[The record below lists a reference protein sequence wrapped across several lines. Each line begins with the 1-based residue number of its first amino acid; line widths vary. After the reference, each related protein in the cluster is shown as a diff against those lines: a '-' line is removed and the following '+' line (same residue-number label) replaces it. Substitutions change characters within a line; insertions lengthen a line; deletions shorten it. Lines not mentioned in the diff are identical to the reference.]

1 MTTAPALDP
10 SPEAPLDARDVQLAE
25 SAERAAWRDL
35 FAAAPREIADALGLA
50 TTEVDGATLLLA
62 PRLPLTLFN
71 RVLGL
76 GLEHLPG
83 RETLAAIDSQYRG
96 AAVSRFWAHTTPLPA
111 GRRTAERLAAWGFA
125 HPPRGRWAK
134 MIRSVEPVAATASD
148 LIVRPT
154 RTAERGALAGIV
166 AAAHGMPAMMAPWI
180 EALAA
185 RERWTMFGVWD
196 REAPVG
202 AGLVFLDGPIA
213 WLGLAGT
220 LPTHRRRGAQGLL
233 MGARIAYAAAHG
245 ASTVAT
251 ETGEPIAGEHNPSL
265 ANMLRAGF
273 RKAYSRANH
282 ERTLEP
288 DA

>member
-1 MTTAPALDP
+1 MTPGPALGSSYEAALDP
-10 SPEAPLDARDVQLAE
+10 RDVHLAE

-35 FAAAPREIADALGLA
+35 FAAAPRELAHRLGLA
-50 TTEVDGATLLLA
+50 TTELEGATLLLA
-62 PRLPLTLFN
+62 PGLPLTLFN

-76 GLEHLPG
+76 GLDHLP
-83 RETLAAIDSQYRG
+83 RPETLAAIDSQYRG
-96 AAVSRFWAHTTPLPA
+96 AAVSRYWAHTTPLPA
-111 GRRTAERLAAWGFA
+111 GQRTAERLAAWGFE

-134 MIRSVEPVAATASD
+134 MIRGVEPVGASASE
-148 LIVRPT
+148 LNVRLA
-154 RTAERGALAGIV
+154 RTSDHGALASVV

-180 EALAA
+180 EAVAS
-185 RERWTMFGVWD
+185 RERWAMFGVWD

-202 AGLVFLDGPIA
+202 AGLVFLHGPTA

-220 LPTHRRRGAQGLL
+220 LPAQRRRGAQGLL
-233 MGARIAYAAAHG
+233 MSARIAHAAAHG
-245 ASTVAT
+245 ASAVAT
-251 ETGEPIAGEHNPSL
+251 ETGEPISGEHNPSL

-288 DA
+288 RG